1 MYDLLQ
7 FNVKIVIWWVL
18 EYKIGSM

>member
-18 EYKIGSM
+18 EYKIGIM